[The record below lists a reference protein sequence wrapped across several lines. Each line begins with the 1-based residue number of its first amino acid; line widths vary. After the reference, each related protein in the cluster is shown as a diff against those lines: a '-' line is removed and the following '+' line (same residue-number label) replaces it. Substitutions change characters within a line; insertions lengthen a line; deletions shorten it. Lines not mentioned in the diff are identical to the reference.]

1 MFEVKKAWFP
11 ELKNLTILKTE
22 LEAEIFL
29 SKIDLTPGN
38 KAKLK
43 KHKIVASL
51 AEWRKQQTDELDAF
65 FAVEH
70 ELPDHRNSDGYG
82 CYKLFRYAAVR
93 DKKNK
98 VHLLR
103 SYIELFYY

>member
-1 MFEVKKAWFP
+1 MFAVKKARFP
-11 ELKNLTILKTE
+11 ELINLTILKTE

-29 SKIDLTPGN
+29 SNITKSPGN

-51 AEWRKQQTDELDAF
+51 SDWRKQQTDDMDAF

-70 ELPDHRNSDGYG
+70 ELPDPQNNDGYG

-93 DKKNK
+93 DKKNR

-103 SYIELFYY
+103 NYIELFYY